1 MGAAAIPAAIGL
13 QVGGSLFAADNARRT
28 AAAQS
33 GYYRT
38 LANQADNSAMLAE
51 VSGERQATNVKD
63 AAAATYA
70 QHLRGSK
77 QLTGAQRAVAGAAGI
92 SGSVTAEDIA
102 RDTANKMSLD
112 EMAIRF
118 NADSTADEVLRN
130 AGLTAMNLR
139 ADAGNYR
146 MSGDEAMIAGK
157 LNSYTSLIGGA
168 ASVASTAAMYG
179 RKRN

>member
-13 QVGGSLFAADNARRT
+13 QVGGSLLSAEAGKT
-28 AAAQS
+28 ASLAQE

-38 LANQADNSAMLAE
+38 LANNAENNAMLAE
-51 VSGERQATNVKD
+51 VAGERQATNVRD

-77 QLTGAQRAVAGAAGI
+77 KLTGAQRAAAGAAGI

-102 RDTANKMSLD
+102 RDTANTASLD

-118 NADSTADEVLRN
+118 NADSAADEVLRN
-130 AGLTAMNLR
+130 AGLTALNLR
-139 ADAGNYR
+139 AEADGYR
-146 MSGDEAMIAGK
+146 MSGAEAKRAGK
-157 LNSYTSLIGGA
+157 INYATTLIGGA
-168 ASVASTAAMYG
+168 TSVASTAALAG